1 MKSKKGYLRSKLN
14 DYFACLKLD
23 ENKFAQLMNKDLKAW
38 QEIRDKKKEEL
49 TNNFDVLKAQLDRE
63 QTQIDQITQRAKI
76 IEAKK
81 TLKEP
86 TLFRLPD
93 VYGNIPDDQIDFQ
106 WPKKED
112 LMDMEDGIGV
122 KLQSI
127 AIQYLNNNRQF
138 PIQSIQVILSNGESS
153 PWF

>member
-63 QTQIDQITQRAKI
+63 
-76 IEAKK
+76 
-81 TLKEP
+81 
-86 TLFRLPD
+86 
-93 VYGNIPDDQIDFQ
+93 
-106 WPKKED
+106 
-112 LMDMEDGIGV
+112 
-122 KLQSI
+122 
-127 AIQYLNNNRQF
+127 
-138 PIQSIQVILSNGESS
+138 
-153 PWF
+153 